1 MDKYDFLLALEER
14 LEGLPEADRQSS
26 LDFYAEMLDDLMEG
40 GMTER
45 DAVASLGSVDAI
57 AEEILMDLPL
67 PKLIKAKMK
76 PKRRMRAWEIVL
88 LAVGAPVWFPILI
101 ALAAVVLA
109 VYLALWAVVFSLYA
123 ADLAFAVSAPAG
135 VVTAILLFVQGE
147 AAGGLL
153 FLGAGL
159 VLVGLTVLWL
169 LLCNLTAKGMWQLG
183 KLTLRGIKACFIRK
197 EKKES

>member
-14 LEGLPEADRQSS
+14 LADLPEADRQSS

-40 GMTER
+40 GMTEQE
-45 DAVASLGSVDAI
+45 AVASLGSVDAI
-57 AEEILMDLPL
+57 AQEILMDLPL

-76 PKRRMRAWEIVL
+76 PKRRMRTWEIVL
-88 LAVGAPVWFPILI
+88 LAVGSPVWAPILL
-101 ALAAVVLA
+101 ALAAVALA
-109 VYLALWAVVFSLYA
+109 VYLTLWAVVISLYA

-135 VVTAILLFVQGE
+135 IITAITLFASGKPT
-147 AAGGLL
+147 AALL

-169 LLCNLTAKGMWQLG
+169 LLCNLTAKGVWRLG

-197 EKKES
+197 EGK

>member
-1 MDKYDFLLALEER
+1 MDKKEFLSALEAR
-14 LEGLPEADRQSS
+14 LAGLPEADRRSS

-40 GMTER
+40 GMTET

-57 AEEILMDLPL
+57 AEEILMDTPL
-67 PKLIKAKMK
+67 PKLVKAKMK
-76 PKRRMRAWEIVL
+76 KRRLSGLEITL
-88 LAVGAPVWFPILI
+88 LAVGFPIWLPILI
-101 ALAAVVLA
+101 ALFAMALS
-109 VYLALWAVVFSLYA
+109 VYLTLWAVVISLYA

-135 VVTAILLFVQGE
+135 IAAAILLFVRGE

-159 VLVGLTVLWL
+159 VLAGLTVLWL

-183 KLTLRGIKACFIRK
+183 KLTLRGIKACFVRK
-197 EKKES
+197 KGE